1 MATYKTKAIILS
13 SYPYREHDRI
23 ISFFSEQYGR
33 MEARA
38 RGTRKLESKLA
49 GHLEPFI
56 ETELLLAP
64 GRHWDILAGSRTLQS
79 RQKLRSSL
87 ELVALASLCAEAAK
101 LITRPQAA
109 DQRIFNVLKSTFSYL
124 EDERLSLAHKQSLGI
139 SFLWQML
146 RLSGFAPELGR
157 CIRCRS
163 AAQNGAFSFEGGGIL
178 CSNCSNHDL
187 FAIPLNSE
195 LLSEL
200 KDQSLKDSLTARRV
214 VIGFWRQVVD
224 YAELRSW
231 KFLEAIHANLFTN

>member
-38 RGTRKLESKLA
+38 RGARKLSSKLA

-56 ETELLLAP
+56 ETELLLAA
-64 GRHWDILAGSRTLQS
+64 GRRWDILAGSRTLQS

-146 RLSGFAPELGR
+146 RLAGFAPELSR
-157 CIRCRS
+157 CIHCRLPIN
-163 AAQNGAFSFEGGGIL
+163 AQAENRRGAFIF
-178 CSNCSNHDL
+178 
-187 FAIPLNSE
+187 
-195 LLSEL
+195 
-200 KDQSLKDSLTARRV
+200 
-214 VIGFWRQVVD
+214 
-224 YAELRSW
+224 
-231 KFLEAIHANLFTN
+231 